1 MSKFKYV
8 TIACAFIVAPSGLVL
23 AGGGGDHGH
32 GHSPAAIG
40 KPGMAGHVDRTIH
53 VDMDDNS
60 FSMDAIEVRMG
71 ETIRFKL
78 VNRGD
83 AAHEFSIG
91 TGDMHAQHRKE
102 MLKMMHDGKMDEN
115 GMPMAK
121 DHDDENTLSL
131 APGDSGELIWTFTK
145 AGKLE
150 AACNL
155 PGHYESGMHAKL
167 AVLKQ

>member
-1 MSKFKYV
+1 MSQYKRV
-8 TIACAFIVAPSGLVL
+8 SIALVFLVASPGLAL
-23 AGGGGDHGH
+23 AGGSDDHSHGH
-32 GHSPAAIG
+32 NPAAIG
-40 KPGMAGHVDRTIH
+40 KPGMASHVDRTIQ
-53 VDMDDNS
+53 VDMDDNT
-60 FSMDAIEVRMG
+60 FSLNSIEVKKG

-78 VNRGD
+78 VNQGD

-91 TGDMHAQHRKE
+91 TGDMHARHRKE

-167 AVLKQ
+167 AVLKK